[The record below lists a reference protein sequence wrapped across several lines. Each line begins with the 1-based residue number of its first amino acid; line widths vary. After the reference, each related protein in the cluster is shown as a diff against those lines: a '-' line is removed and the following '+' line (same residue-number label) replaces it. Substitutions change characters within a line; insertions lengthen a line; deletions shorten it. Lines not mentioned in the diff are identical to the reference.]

1 MELAKLRSAL
11 SHLRFFKINI
21 KNNCQNVCA
30 FNVHALQCGVTEAE
44 VIRTMCTEFMIHY
57 FSSFRQGPG

>member
-30 FNVHALQCGVTEAE
+30 LNVHAIQCGVKEL
-44 VIRTMCTEFMIHY
+44 R
-57 FSSFRQGPG
+57 SSEQCAQSS